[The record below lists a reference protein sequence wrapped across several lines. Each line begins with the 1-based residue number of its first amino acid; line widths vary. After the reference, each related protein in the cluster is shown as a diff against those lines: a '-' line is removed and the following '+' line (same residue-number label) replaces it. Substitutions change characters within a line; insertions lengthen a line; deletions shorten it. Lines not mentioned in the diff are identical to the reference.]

1 MFQCT
6 NRPMYPCSNVPID
19 LCTHVPY
26 YVYIITFSSIDITT
40 KEYQRTAFSGKARLI
55 KNIKKKS
62 SVPSSKP
69 SKGTSK
75 PTAQVQVQKHSTGNK
90 TVDHNLDQLEFGLK
104 QLERQAYLIGS
115 QLDESND
122 QLERIR
128 VKKDRND
135 IRIKDVKKD
144 KHTRGSDTLTD
155 EMNLREVKPMF
166 GSMVNHFTKP
176 QIPLADKMIRLLQS
190 YILHLFS
197 SSGMCVPKQ

>member
-6 NRPMYPCSNVPID
+6 DRLMYPCSNVPID

-55 KNIKKKS
+55 M
-62 SVPSSKP
+62 PSSKP
-69 SKGTSK
+69 SKGASK
-75 PTAQVQVQKHSTGNK
+75 PTAQVQVQKQSTGNK
-90 TVDHNLDQLEFGLK
+90 VVDHNLDQLEFELK

-122 QLERIR
+122 TLERIR
-128 VKKDRND
+128 VKMDCND
-135 IRIKDVKKD
+135 ICIKYV
-144 KHTRGSDTLTD
+144 TRDARRSDTLAD
-155 EMNLREVKPMF
+155 EMNLREVKSMF